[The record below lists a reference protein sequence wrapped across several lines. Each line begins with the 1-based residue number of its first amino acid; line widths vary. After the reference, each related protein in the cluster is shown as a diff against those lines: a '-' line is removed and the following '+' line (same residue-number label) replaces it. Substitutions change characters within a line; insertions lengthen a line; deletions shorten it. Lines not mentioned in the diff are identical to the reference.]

1 MSKPDN
7 FKAIKDSFETS
18 FENVSSKEM
27 IHRLNTHSGSTPQ
40 DVIKTE
46 MTRRL
51 IDEIEAFNK
60 SSSKQSEVM
69 IKLTRWIAVLT
80 IAMLIIG
87 IIQIILFFIK

>member
-7 FKAIKDSFETS
+7 FKAIKDSFETG

-27 IHRLNTHSGSTPQ
+27 IHRLNNHSGSTPQ

-51 IDEIEAFNK
+51 IDEIEEFNIN
-60 SSSKQSEVM
+60 SSKQSEVM

-87 IIQIILFFIK
+87 IIQIILFFVK